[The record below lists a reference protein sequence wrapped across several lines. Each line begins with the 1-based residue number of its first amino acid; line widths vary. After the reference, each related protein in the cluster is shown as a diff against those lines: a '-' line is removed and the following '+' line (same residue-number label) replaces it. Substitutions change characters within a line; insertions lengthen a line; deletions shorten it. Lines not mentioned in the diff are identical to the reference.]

1 MLQNLRKP
9 HIGMREYARRGIA
22 ILSQL
27 TAIVAEKRREKG
39 SSAEMHNECRRL
51 EKRITTCQSHKFLQ
65 AAGESE
71 WEISMFAWSIC
82 SCW

>member
-1 MLQNLRKP
+1 MLQTLRKP

-39 SSAEMHNECRRL
+39 SSAEMHNECRRRL

-65 AAGESE
+65 GGWRKRMGNINVCLE
-71 WEISMFAWSIC
+71 
-82 SCW
+82 